1 MTDSR
6 EFLSSSSSLVLLP
19 SGAHRSQSPVA
30 TEPCPQHPPLSR
42 QQTSVT
48 ATHKSHLL
56 RRHFAV
62 QKVSALQVE
71 ATTEQH
77 GNNIYS
83 PASLER
89 TEQWNGEPRVQRTL
103 ACSTELLTHNHN
115 DCRLARNRL
124 IARRNLR
131 SLIGNFRQRQIMA
144 ARSEESDL
152 FLNKDPSIA
161 ALVIIYFLKYHS
173 SLLERLP
180 GSSSTKP
187 SCPATLFT
195 CLRGPSQSHPP
206 AAT

>member
-6 EFLSSSSSLVLLP
+6 EFLSSSSLVLLP
-19 SGAHRSQSPVA
+19 SGAHRSQSPAA
-30 TEPCPQHPPLSR
+30 TEPCPQHPPLS
-42 QQTSVT
+42 QQLTSVT

-89 TEQWNGEPRVQRTL
+89 TEQWNGEPRVQRML
-103 ACSTELLTHNHN
+103 ACSTELLTQNHN
-115 DCRLARNRL
+115 DCRLAKNRF
-124 IARRNLR
+124 IARRRNLR

-144 ARSEESDL
+144 VRSEESDL

-161 ALVIIYFLKYHS
+161 ALVIIYF
-173 SLLERLP
+173 
-180 GSSSTKP
+180 
-187 SCPATLFT
+187 F
-195 CLRGPSQSHPP
+195 
-206 AAT
+206 